1 MHICFICREYL
12 PSKRGGGIATYI
24 KGVAQGLC
32 SLKQNVTVICAS
44 DDTCQESQYKDGDI
58 NVIRLSGGDFVIS
71 GIENNTLLRNFR
83 IFYRFKSYRKKLRN
97 TILTL
102 NNVDLIEVAEY
113 GAEGLYL
120 ENLGIPIITRLHTPI
135 LMDHYTFKKMSFGKH
150 TWKFWW
156 QGLQEF
162 KCIKQAKYITSCS
175 TSLKEW
181 TIKELGINTDK
192 IKVIYNPI
200 NIENSPSHISQYKPI
215 SNANSCYEI
224 LYVGTICDWKGV
236 GDLCEAI
243 NTLAN
248 KNIKIRL
255 TMIGKQGVY
264 AEALK
269 NKYRDMNWF
278 NMKGFTPREEVMQMY
293 TQADIV
299 CFPSWWEN
307 FPMVCLEA
315 MSQGAIV
322 VGSNSGGMSEIIEDN
337 KSGFLIEPH
346 NTSSLAAK
354 ISQILQLSEEE
365 RFSISKNAKQRIK
378 KVFNMETIM
387 KQQISYYRE
396 VINDYK
402 QQKYD

>member
-1 MHICFICREYL
+1 
-12 PSKRGGGIATYI
+12 
-24 KGVAQGLC
+24 
-32 SLKQNVTVICAS
+32 
-44 DDTCQESQYKDGDI
+44 
-58 NVIRLSGGDFVIS
+58 
-71 GIENNTLLRNFR
+71 
-83 IFYRFKSYRKKLRN
+83 
-97 TILTL
+97 
-102 NNVDLIEVAEY
+102 
-113 GAEGLYL
+113 
-120 ENLGIPIITRLHTPI
+120 
-135 LMDHYTFKKMSFGKH
+135 
-150 TWKFWW
+150 
-156 QGLQEF
+156 
-162 KCIKQAKYITSCS
+162 
-175 TSLKEW
+175 
-181 TIKELGINTDK
+181 
-192 IKVIYNPI
+192 
-200 NIENSPSHISQYKPI
+200 
-215 SNANSCYEI
+215 
-224 LYVGTICDWKGV
+224 
-236 GDLCEAI
+236 
-243 NTLAN
+243 
-248 KNIKIRL
+248 
-255 TMIGKQGVY
+255 MIGKQGVY